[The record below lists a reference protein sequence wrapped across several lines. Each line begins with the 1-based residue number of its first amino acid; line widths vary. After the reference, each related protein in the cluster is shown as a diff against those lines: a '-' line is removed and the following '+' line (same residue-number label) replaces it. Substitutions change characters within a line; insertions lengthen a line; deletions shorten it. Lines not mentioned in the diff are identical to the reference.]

1 MHLRRDI
8 FLCIAPRLFSVLFRM
23 NLSSGGLSFKM
34 HFPEETY
41 ED

>member
-1 MHLRRDI
+1 MPLGHDI
-8 FLCIAPRLFSVLFRM
+8 LLCIAACLFFVLFRM